1 VSGKLVGEV
10 VQWLLT
16 PAGADLSQA
25 ERVVLFTVAE
35 RSNPETREMWRH
47 KADRESLYE
56 RIRRVTG
63 MEEKSL
69 GNVFGRLAKR
79 GLDVRVPTGVNKRG
93 QPTFA
98 NCGHSTRFRLPVFTI
113 EEGTPKP
120 ESSIEEWTFDEE
132 ETAEAADPPVDNYV
146 PEPVKVH
153 QPMDLNDG
161 CSIDEWTF
169 TPERSINGW
178 TVYPSKNNPSKTDPS
193 SVLSVG
199 ELTVRTARAA
209 DTPPANHSRSPD
221 DQARRIINANPR
233 YAAAPAWVRRL
244 LVVAVVDALNVG
256 YGPDAITRYARMV
269 ADEGR
274 YLEEQHLLE
283 LRAALKRL
291 ALDVRLGDA
300 CEHCGLPECDCY
312 VPAAVE
318 ADPPWTAHDDEQL
331 TRALA
336 FLQPIPERSA
346 A

>member
-120 ESSIEEWTFDEE
+120 ESSIEEWT
-132 ETAEAADPPVDNYV
+132 
-146 PEPVKVH
+146 
-153 QPMDLNDG
+153 
-161 CSIDEWTF
+161 I
-169 TPERSINGW
+169 TPERSINRW

-233 YAAAPAWVRRL
+233 YAPAPAWVRRL

-269 ADEGR
+269 AAEGR